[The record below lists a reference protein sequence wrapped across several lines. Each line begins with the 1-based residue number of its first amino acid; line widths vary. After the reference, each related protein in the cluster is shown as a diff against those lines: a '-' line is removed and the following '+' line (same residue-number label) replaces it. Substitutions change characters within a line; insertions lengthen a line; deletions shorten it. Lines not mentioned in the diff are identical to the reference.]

1 MQRTRYRS
9 PLLIA
14 SCLMLALTA
23 ICFTLPAQAAKAST
37 PSTAPMAAQGPIDI
51 NTAKVA
57 DLVKLPG
64 VGEALAKRIVEFR
77 QEHGPFK
84 RVEDLMKVK
93 GIGEKSFEKLRPSIV
108 AATPRSK

>member
-1 MQRTRYRS
+1 MDRTRYRN

-14 SCLMLALTA
+14 SCLALALTA
-23 ICFTLPAQAAKAST
+23 FGAAAAAHAATSAPASTATAAAQA
-37 PSTAPMAAQGPIDI
+37 PIDI

-64 VGEALAKRIVEFR
+64 IGEALAKRIVEFR
-77 QEHGPFK
+77 QQHGPFK

-108 AATPRSK
+108 VGSTRSK